1 MATTR
6 AYSGTW
12 RSSLLLQI
20 LATIDASGGEAVN
33 KQDSVTFAASGGTA
47 PTITGWLNG
56 ALSVTGAITLLLAH
70 ATDPLQGA
78 GDATYSPG
86 FTVAG
91 SKPKL
96 LRIVNTH
103 ASASLVVSRPVNGF
117 PFPDAQGDAITI
129 PAGGKIMMEWPAG
142 LATLSTGSNDALTLT
157 PSTGTVT
164 GEITVVYGD

>member
-6 AYSGTW
+6 TYSGSRT
-12 RSSLLLQI
+12 RKLVLQI
-20 LATIDASGGEAVN
+20 LATVDASGGEAVN
-33 KQDSVTFAASGGTA
+33 KQDTTTYAASGGTQ

-78 GDATYSPG
+78 GDAAYSPG
-86 FTVAG
+86 FTPAG
-91 SKPKL
+91 AKVKYI
-96 LRIVNTH
+96 RIKNTH
-103 ASASLVVSRPVNGF
+103 ASASLVASRPANGL
-117 PFPDAQGDAITI
+117 PFLDAENDAITI
-129 PAGGKIMMEWPAG
+129 LAGSTIELEYNAG
-142 LATLSTGSNDALTLT
+142 LAALTTTSNDALLLT